1 MHLTWLVWDNWRWGN
16 QIEVLAAQSLTPS
29 SIAKLNQAKEL
40 GVVAEAGFSN
50 KSTNRV
56 ISAFITQVTTDQ
68 RRQGLVS
75 DADFAPMAAKLQQLK
90 LAFGPET
97 LQKIDYDGYGID
109 FEFKPGALKLVNQQ
123 GGDEVMQKARAL
135 GFMVKPLGQNRYRLE
150 SYSGLG
156 S

>member
-1 MHLTWLVWDNWRWGN
+1 M
-16 QIEVLAAQSLTPS
+16 
-29 SIAKLNQAKEL
+29 
-40 GVVAEAGFSN
+40 
-50 KSTNRV
+50 
-56 ISAFITQVTTDQ
+56 ISAFITQVTSDQ

-90 LAFGPET
+90 LAFGPEV

-109 FEFKPGALKLVNQQ
+109 FEFKPGALKSVNQQ

-135 GFMVKPLGQNRYRLE
+135 GLMVKPLGPSRYRLE
-150 SYSGLG
+150 PYSGLG